1 VGDGS
6 GGTRESGTLLG
17 STRAVTAQTGLPA
30 VIPLGLGRALS
41 GKRIGMDGPDLR
53 SHSLHELISSLT
65 EQLSHLVR
73 AELALARAELFAS
86 GRQAAVGGGLLT
98 GAAVVGF
105 TAWLAMVAAVIA
117 GIAEGLPVWASALI
131 IGGAL
136 GTLAGILAL
145 LGRAR
150 LARGMPPLAMTTD
163 TVRRDLHELTSRPG
177 TNGTATSVPGQ
188 RPAPGELQSVPQQ
201 KVP

>member
-1 VGDGS
+1 
-6 GGTRESGTLLG
+6 
-17 STRAVTAQTGLPA
+17 
-30 VIPLGLGRALS
+30 
-41 GKRIGMDGPDLR
+41 MNGPDLR
-53 SHSLHELISSLT
+53 SQSLHELISSLT
-65 EQLSHLVR
+65 EQLSRLVR
-73 AELALARAELFAS
+73 TELALARAELFAS